1 MTSTND
7 VDSVDQ
13 KEPDPAPPVGSTDM
27 ARVWVLCRKN
37 GQGEFENLRSFDDEA
52 RARADLE
59 LVQSVSGDEFWLA
72 VVPFVQSLQQPG
84 EILSPVQALALTWL
98 ADGAE
103 AEGASQ
109 LDDTVQVRPTHVR
122 GFLSVPP
129 EEWRQMEE
137 QGWVRNGLLTSE
149 GAEIIGRK
157 RIVADLTT
165 ASSKA
170 RPRSRNWLANST
182 ISTPFLADR
191 PISSTAPICV

>member
-1 MTSTND
+1 MTSTKI

-13 KEPDPAPPVGSTDM
+13 NPEATEPGPAPSVGSADVS
-27 ARVWVLCRKN
+27 RVWVLRRKN
-37 GQGEFENLRSFDDEA
+37 GEGEFENLRTFDDEA

-72 VVPFVQSLQQPG
+72 AVPFVQSIQPPG

-129 EEWRQMEE
+129 EEWRRMEE
-137 QGWVRNGLLTSE
+137 EGWVRNGLLTLE
-149 GAEIIGRK
+149 GAALIGRK
-157 RIVADLTT
+157 HVA
-165 ASSKA
+165 
-170 RPRSRNWLANST
+170 R
-182 ISTPFLADR
+182 
-191 PISSTAPICV
+191 

>member
-1 MTSTND
+1 MTSTRD

-13 KEPDPAPPVGSTDM
+13 KTAATETSPVPSIGSADVSG
-27 ARVWVLCRKN
+27 VWVLCRKN
-37 GQGEFENLRSFDDEA
+37 GQGEFENLRAFDDEA

-72 VVPFVQSLQQPG
+72 AVPFVQLIQPPG

-129 EEWRQMEE
+129 EEWRRMEE
-137 QGWVRNGLLTSE
+137 EGWVRNGLLTLE
-149 GAEIIGRK
+149 GAAIIGRK
-157 RIVADLTT
+157 KI
-165 ASSKA
+165 A
-170 RPRSRNWLANST
+170 R
-182 ISTPFLADR
+182 
-191 PISSTAPICV
+191 